1 MVLYRVAALENVA
14 KFKKKKKNAYSGAIF
29 SEAADQT

>member
-14 KFKKKKKNAYSGAIF
+14 KFKKKKNAYSGAIF

>member
-14 KFKKKKKNAYSGAIF
+14 KFKKKNAYSGAIF

>member
-1 MVLYRVAALENVA
+1 MILYRVAALENVA
-14 KFKKKKKNAYSGAIF
+14 KFKKNAYSGVIF